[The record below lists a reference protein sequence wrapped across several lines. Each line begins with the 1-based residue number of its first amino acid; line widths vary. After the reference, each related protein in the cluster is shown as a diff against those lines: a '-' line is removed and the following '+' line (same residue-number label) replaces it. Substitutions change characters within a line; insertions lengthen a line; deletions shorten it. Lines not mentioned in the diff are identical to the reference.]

1 MTELESVER
10 DIALLRARVRYSRL
24 AIADPN
30 ITPEAIDREHAGLD
44 LFGRRLCALLTLRDD
59 LRFLAE
65 D

>member
-30 ITPEAIDREHAGLD
+30 ITPEAIDREHAGSIYSA
-44 LFGRRLCALLTLRDD
+44 GASA
-59 LRFLAE
+59 RF
-65 D
+65 